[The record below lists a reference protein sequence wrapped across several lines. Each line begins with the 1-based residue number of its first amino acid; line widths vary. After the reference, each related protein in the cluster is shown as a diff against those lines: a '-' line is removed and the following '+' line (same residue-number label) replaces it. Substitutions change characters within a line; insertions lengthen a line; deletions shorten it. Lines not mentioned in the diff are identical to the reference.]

1 MNTLFKRSETA
12 TMQRHADKTLNS
24 PNREKTYLAKLVQ
37 AIEGRHQ
44 RHKNHCEHLPLED
57 YLLQDIG
64 RTRMEVEFE
73 SAKDSVFG

>member
-1 MNTLFKRSETA
+1 MNTLFKRSEA
-12 TMQRHADKTLNS
+12 ASAQRHADNALNS
-24 PNREKTYLAKLVQ
+24 PNRRKSYLVKLVQ

-73 SAKDSVFG
+73 PA